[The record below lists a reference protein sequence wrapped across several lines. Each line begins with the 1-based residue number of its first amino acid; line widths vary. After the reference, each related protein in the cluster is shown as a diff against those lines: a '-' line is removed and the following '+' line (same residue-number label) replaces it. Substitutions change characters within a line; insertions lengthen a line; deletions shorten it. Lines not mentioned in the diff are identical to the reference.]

1 MLRNFLFLGLLVF
14 VFFSCKDRP
23 NSDILPPIE
32 SVTKPWTRWWWHGNA
47 VDEKSI
53 KTTLEAFAKAGL
65 GGVEIANIFGV
76 KGEETKFIDHLSLEW
91 TEKVNFTL
99 STAKRLGLGVD
110 LTLGTGWPFGGPQV
124 ETEFVATKMR
134 V

>member
-23 NSDILPPIE
+23 NSDTLPPIE
-32 SVTKPWTRWWWHGNA
+32 SVTKPWTRWWWLGNA

-76 KGEETKFIDHLSLEW
+76 KVLYLFSSKS
-91 TEKVNFTL
+91 
-99 STAKRLGLGVD
+99 
-110 LTLGTGWPFGGPQV
+110 LTLISAQKSQSSHNSCRKAFKSCSRSGW
-124 ETEFVATKMR
+124 
-134 V
+134 